1 MLTRKVLPMALLLL
15 IAAGLVSEVW
25 AAQQASTKRVSVAS
39 LGAQGIGDS
48 EGPSISADGRFV
60 AFYSSAANL
69 VASDTNGARDVF
81 VRDRKTGKTTRVS
94 VDSHGA
100 QGNGDSEGPSISTD
114 GRFVAFYSLASNLV
128 AGDTNGVRDVFVRDR
143 KTGKTTRVS
152 VNSHGAQTK
161 RDSIVRSISAD
172 GRFVTFDS
180 TAGNLVGGDTNGVG
194 DVFVRDRKTGKT
206 TRVSVDSH
214 GAQANGESFAASI
227 SADGRFVAFLSSASK
242 LVGGDTN
249 GARDVF
255 VRDRKARKTRRV
267 SVDSHG
273 AQGKGASFVPS
284 ISANGRF
291 VAFSSVA
298 SNLVGGDTNTVSDVF
313 VRDRKTGKTRRVSVD
328 SHGAQGNGDSLI
340 PSISAD
346 GRFVAFYSDAANL
359 VAGDGNAAGD
369 GFVRDRKAGR
379 TKRVSVASHGTQGNG
394 ASFPP
399 SISADGR
406 FVAFT
411 SLANNLVAGDTN
423 GASDIFARGPLR
435 P

>member
-1 MLTRKVLPMALLLL
+1 M
-15 IAAGLVSEVW
+15 AAGLVGEVW
-25 AAQQASTKRVSVAS
+25 AAQQASTKRVSVDS

-48 EGPSISADGRFV
+48 EGPSISAHGRFV

-69 VASDTNGARDVF
+69 VGSDTNGARDVF

-94 VDSHGA
+94 V
-100 QGNGDSEGPSISTD
+100 N
-114 GRFVAFYSLASNLV
+114 
-128 AGDTNGVRDVFVRDR
+128 
-143 KTGKTTRVS
+143 
-152 VNSHGAQTK
+152 
-161 RDSIVRSISAD
+161 
-172 GRFVTFDS
+172 
-180 TAGNLVGGDTNGVG
+180 
-194 DVFVRDRKTGKT
+194 
-206 TRVSVDSH
+206 SH
-214 GAQANGESFAASI
+214 GAQANGESFAAPI
-227 SADGRFVAFLSSASK
+227 SADGRFVAFLSSASN

-255 VRDRKARKTRRV
+255 VRDRKA
-267 SVDSHG
+267 
-273 AQGKGASFVPS
+273 
-284 ISANGRF
+284 
-291 VAFSSVA
+291 
-298 SNLVGGDTNTVSDVF
+298 
-313 VRDRKTGKTRRVSVD
+313 GKTRRVSVD
-328 SHGAQGNGDSLI
+328 SHGAQGNGDSFI

-379 TKRVSVASHGTQGNG
+379 TKRVSVASHGTQGNDT
-394 ASFPP
+394 SFPP

>member
-1 MLTRKVLPMALLLL
+1 MLTRKVLPTALLLL
-15 IAAGLVSEVW
+15 MAAGLVGEVS
-25 AAQQASTKRVSVAS
+25 AAQQASTKRVSVDS

-48 EGPSISADGRFV
+48 EGPSISAHGRFV

-69 VASDTNGARDVF
+69 VGSDTNGARDVF
-81 VRDRKTGKTTRVS
+81 VRDRQTGKTARVS

-100 QGNGDSEGPSISTD
+100 QGNGDSEGPSISAD
-114 GRFVAFYSLASNLV
+114 GRFVAFYSFASNLV
-128 AGDTNGVRDVFVRDR
+128 AGDTNGVINVFVRDR

-161 RDSIVRSISAD
+161 RDSIVRAISAD
-172 GRFVTFDS
+172 GRFVAFDS
-180 TAGNLVGGDTNGVG
+180 TASNLVGGDTNGVD

-206 TRVSVDSH
+206 TRVSV
-214 GAQANGESFAASI
+214 N
-227 SADGRFVAFLSSASK
+227 
-242 LVGGDTN
+242 
-249 GARDVF
+249 
-255 VRDRKARKTRRV
+255 
-267 SVDSHG
+267 
-273 AQGKGASFVPS
+273 
-284 ISANGRF
+284 
-291 VAFSSVA
+291 
-298 SNLVGGDTNTVSDVF
+298 
-313 VRDRKTGKTRRVSVD
+313 
-328 SHGAQGNGDSLI
+328 SHGAQGNGDSFI

-379 TKRVSVASHGTQGNG
+379 TKRVSVASHGTQGNDT
-394 ASFPP
+394 SFPP

>member
-1 MLTRKVLPMALLLL
+1 M
-15 IAAGLVSEVW
+15 AAGLAGEVW
-25 AAQQASTKRVSVAS
+25 AAQQASTKRVSVDS

-48 EGPSISADGRFV
+48 EGPSISAHGRFV

-69 VASDTNGARDVF
+69 VGGDTNGARDVF

-100 QGNGDSEGPSISTD
+100 QGKGDGIAPSMYGD
-114 GRFVAFYSLASNLV
+114 GRLV
-128 AGDTNGVRDVFVRDR
+128 GFVRDR
-143 KTGKTTRVS
+143 KSGKTSRVS
-152 VNSHGAQTK
+152 VN
-161 RDSIVRSISAD
+161 
-172 GRFVTFDS
+172 
-180 TAGNLVGGDTNGVG
+180 
-194 DVFVRDRKTGKT
+194 
-206 TRVSVDSH
+206 SH
-214 GAQANGESFAASI
+214 GAQANGESFAAPI
-227 SADGRFVAFLSSASK
+227 SADGRFVAFLSSASN

-255 VRDRKARKTRRV
+255 VRDRKAGKTRRV

-298 SNLVGGDTNTVSDVF
+298 NNLVGGDTNTVSDVF
-313 VRDRKTGKTRRVSVD
+313 VRDRKAGKTRRVSVD
-328 SHGAQGNGDSLI
+328 SHGAQGNGDSFI

-369 GFVRDRKAGR
+369 GVVRDPQAGKA
-379 TKRVSVASHGTQGNG
+379 KRVSVAPPRPQGNDP
-394 ASFPP
+394 SFPP
-399 SISADGR
+399 SIPADGR
-406 FVAFT
+406 FVAVT
-411 SLANNLVAGDTN
+411 SLATNLVAGDTN

>member
-1 MLTRKVLPMALLLL
+1 VLTRKVLPMALLLL

-100 QGNGDSEGPSISTD
+100 QGNGDS
-114 GRFVAFYSLASNLV
+114 
-128 AGDTNGVRDVFVRDR
+128 
-143 KTGKTTRVS
+143 
-152 VNSHGAQTK
+152 
-161 RDSIVRSISAD
+161 
-172 GRFVTFDS
+172 
-180 TAGNLVGGDTNGVG
+180 
-194 DVFVRDRKTGKT
+194 
-206 TRVSVDSH
+206 
-214 GAQANGESFAASI
+214 
-227 SADGRFVAFLSSASK
+227 
-242 LVGGDTN
+242 
-249 GARDVF
+249 
-255 VRDRKARKTRRV
+255 
-267 SVDSHG
+267 
-273 AQGKGASFVPS
+273 
-284 ISANGRF
+284 
-291 VAFSSVA
+291 
-298 SNLVGGDTNTVSDVF
+298 
-313 VRDRKTGKTRRVSVD
+313 
-328 SHGAQGNGDSLI
+328 LI

-379 TKRVSVASHGTQGNG
+379 TKRVSVASHGTQGNDT
-394 ASFPP
+394 SFPP

-423 GASDIFARGPLR
+423 GASDIFARGPLH